1 MRSTFFFICIILCL
15 TPFFGY
21 SQLQHGEVLQD
32 FRLFEP
38 AKGEYFDLSQEY
50 DHRILVLVFFAHECP
65 YSKIYI
71 ERLIKTAKNY
81 DPKDVFFVAIH
92 PNITTQLEERL
103 IEMNNYSARFPLPFA
118 YLLDQSATLSK
129 SLHVSKTP
137 SVHVFKNINNKY
149 VMEYRGAIDDAPEKE
164 KQITEPYLQKAITA
178 LLANKSFKYRYTEP
192 VGCVLK

>member
-1 MRSTFFFICIILCL
+1 MKSKSFFICFILCL
-15 TPFFGY
+15 APFYGFTQMY
-21 SQLQHGEVLQD
+21 HGDVLED

-38 AKGEYFDLSQEY
+38 ARGEYFDLSKEY
-50 DHRILVLVFFAHECP
+50 DHKILVLVFFAHECP

-71 ERLIKTAKNY
+71 ERLIKTVKFY
-81 DPKDVFFVAIH
+81 DKKDVFFLAIH
-92 PNITTQLEERL
+92 PNITSQLEDRL

-118 YLLDQSATLSK
+118 YLLDQSAVLSQ

-149 VMEYRGAIDDAPEKE
+149 ILEYRGAIDDAPEKE

-192 VGCVLK
+192 VGCILK